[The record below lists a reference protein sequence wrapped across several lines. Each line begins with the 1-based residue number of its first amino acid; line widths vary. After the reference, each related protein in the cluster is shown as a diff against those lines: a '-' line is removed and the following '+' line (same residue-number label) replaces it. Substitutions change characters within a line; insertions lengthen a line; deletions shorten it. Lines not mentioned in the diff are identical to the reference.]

1 MAEQLVYV
9 ISDLHLGG
17 APGQKEGERGFR
29 MCTQGAAL
37 AGFITELAALPVGGD
52 APAIE
57 LVINGDFVDF
67 LAEEDEPVL
76 WTALKED
83 PGRARELFLR
93 IVQRNLPVFDALAR
107 FAGRGHTLTILIGN
121 HDLEL
126 AFPVVRRALAEVL
139 LLKPDV
145 GLRFLHDGEAYAVG
159 DALIEHGNRYD
170 SFNMV
175 DFDKLR
181 RVRSLQSRGQA
192 VPEDL
197 RLVAPPGSQLV
208 AEIMNPLK
216 QHYPF
221 IDLLKPETGAAVP
234 LLLALA
240 PGARRNVAKVAS
252 FALKARQHKLRGPA
266 LPALPGDIAATG
278 GLGITGPASD
288 PFGAGGPVASDGLLA
303 AGPAADGMAAFG
315 AGPGAFRSGAPD
327 SDEQALREVLR
338 EELGDRE
345 ASRFLDEIADPE
357 ATTRRSGDIS
367 ADGTDPQRG
376 GSFLDKLS
384 SGWAW
389 ARLLLIGDD
398 ALAEGRL
405 GALHTALRSF
415 CGPELFDLH
424 REPPGSPYY
433 AAAVEMARGP
443 FRHVVMG
450 HTHLARDIEL
460 PGGGRYLNTGTWAD
474 LMRMPAAVLQAGA
487 AGRSE
492 LRALV
497 EALKARRLDDLVW
510 RRPTYARLAI
520 AGGRVREASV
530 EEYRGSHGP
539 L

>member
-17 APGQKEGERGFR
+17 APGQSESERGFR

-37 AGFITELAALPVGGD
+37 AGFITELCALPVGGN
-52 APAIE
+52 APAVE

-67 LAEEDEPVL
+67 LAEEDEPVQ
-76 WTALKED
+76 WTAIKED

-93 IVQRNLPVFDALAR
+93 IVQRNQPVFDALAR
-107 FAGRGHTLTILIGN
+107 FVGRGHTLTILIGN

-126 AFPVVRRALAEVL
+126 AFPAVRRALAEVL
-139 LLKPDV
+139 GQKPDV

-181 RVRSLQSRGQA
+181 HVRSLQSRGQA

-197 RLVAPPGSQLV
+197 RFVAPAGSQLV

-240 PGARRNVAKVAS
+240 PGARRNVAKLAS

-278 GLGITGPASD
+278 SFGGPGPASD
-288 PFGAGGPVASDGLLA
+288 PFGSGGLAASDGLLA

-315 AGPGAFRSGAPD
+315 TGGAAFRSAP
-327 SDEQALREVLR
+327 
-338 EELGDRE
+338 
-345 ASRFLDEIADPE
+345 
-357 ATTRRSGDIS
+357 
-367 ADGTDPQRG
+367 TDPDEWR
-376 GSFLDKLS
+376 
-384 SGWAW
+384 
-389 ARLLLIGDD
+389 RY
-398 ALAEGRL
+398 ERV
-405 GALHTALRSF
+405 
-415 CGPELFDLH
+415 
-424 REPPGSPYY
+424 
-433 AAAVEMARGP
+433 AAATAGCSP
-443 FRHVVMG
+443 
-450 HTHLARDIEL
+450 TH
-460 PGGGRYLNTGTWAD
+460 
-474 LMRMPAAVLQAGA
+474 
-487 AGRSE
+487 
-492 LRALV
+492 
-497 EALKARRLDDLVW
+497 
-510 RRPTYARLAI
+510 
-520 AGGRVREASV
+520 
-530 EEYRGSHGP
+530 
-539 L
+539 